1 MEECSQGTSEGFKRQ
16 TPKNNNRLAIQ
27 AAAQASWQRPCT
39 TRHPKNGKG
48 MFSLLV
54 NEILSQARLN
64 ETQAKFLETHG
75 SNNEKA
81 IANGGK
87 LGTGDIYNYVKS
99 FGVIP
104 SCWRRRGKRKSIHPT
119 LENDFGAN
127 SEAVVALWEKPNS
140 PTSPLVLMP
149 IHLKTHFAGTV
160 VAVKKR
166 TLFAYDS
173 KKTYDTRSKGKVKA
187 ATNSVDKKI
196 SGKAEKTAEGAQN
209 DTVEYMNTLALD
221 KDRNL
226 VLKGEKEDGTLETKP
241 VCTAPLASKLHGIH
255 QTIVKIEEK
264 TNSNAYMQI
273 KDARG
278 WRLHMVQSFV
288 HQNDDKSCGVF
299 QCLFFDCVANEIPMQ
314 TGRRALEKRHLQDYR
329 KWIAYS
335 LAVTRIMCFAP
346 TQNRGKE
353 TGEIISLDMTND

>member
-127 SEAVVALWEKPNS
+127 SEAVVALWHEDQTVQP
-140 PTSPLVLMP
+140 VLW
-149 IHLKTHFAGTV
+149 
-160 VAVKKR
+160 
-166 TLFAYDS
+166 S
-173 KKTYDTRSKGKVKA
+173 
-187 ATNSVDKKI
+187 
-196 SGKAEKTAEGAQN
+196 
-209 DTVEYMNTLALD
+209 
-221 KDRNL
+221 
-226 VLKGEKEDGTLETKP
+226 
-241 VCTAPLASKLHGIH
+241 
-255 QTIVKIEEK
+255 
-264 TNSNAYMQI
+264 
-273 KDARG
+273 
-278 WRLHMVQSFV
+278 
-288 HQNDDKSCGVF
+288 SC
-299 QCLFFDCVANEIPMQ
+299 LS
-314 TGRRALEKRHLQDYR
+314 T
-329 KWIAYS
+329 
-335 LAVTRIMCFAP
+335 
-346 TQNRGKE
+346 
-353 TGEIISLDMTND
+353 